1 MLSFL
6 QNELLLNAASD
17 NIDHKPSSTRA
28 KSSIHGTSI
37 SFFQHPTSEVT
48 GPNHFK
54 LEKDVNNFPNLTL
67 PKSYTDIVPLIS
79 GQSKHPVSNLPL
91 QTSRIAT
98 RIEAR
103 AREWINALID
113 IEQDAN
119 LPITKEV
126 SFSCVSFS
134 NVQNIKTLQRYISS
148 YAFVEQVNQFTSY
161 GHSLFQSDFQSS

>member
-1 MLSFL
+1 M
-6 QNELLLNAASD
+6 
-17 NIDHKPSSTRA
+17 
-28 KSSIHGTSI
+28 
-37 SFFQHPTSEVT
+37 
-48 GPNHFK
+48 
-54 LEKDVNNFPNLTL
+54 
-67 PKSYTDIVPLIS
+67 PLIS

-91 QTSRIAT
+91 QTSRIT
-98 RIEAR
+98 THIEAR

-119 LPITKEV
+119 LPITKKV